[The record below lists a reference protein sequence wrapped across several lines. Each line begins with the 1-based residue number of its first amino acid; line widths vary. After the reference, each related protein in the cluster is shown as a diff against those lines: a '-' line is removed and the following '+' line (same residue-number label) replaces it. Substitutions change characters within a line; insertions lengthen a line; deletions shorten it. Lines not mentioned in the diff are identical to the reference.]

1 VVLCSASD
9 GRAGVPL
16 RLARRHCWRPAG
28 SAGRPAAQGL
38 SARLTQASKSELRA
52 ALAQRGACDLDGRWQ
67 VPSQEYAASLLALLL
82 LTAQH
87 QGWPL
92 TSLPA
97 GEAGALLSQDGHD
110 PRYVLSGPTGHA

>member
-1 VVLCSASD
+1 MPLC
-9 GRAGVPL
+9 
-16 RLARRHCWRPAG
+16 LARRLWWPPPG
-28 SAGRPAAQGL
+28 SAGRPAARGL
-38 SARLTQASKSELRA
+38 SARRTQASGSELRA
-52 ALAQRGACDLDGRWQ
+52 ALAQRGACDLGGRWQ

-110 PRYVLSGPTGHA
+110 PRCVLSGPTGHA